1 MGIVKAI
8 DNLPRSALPFSFR
21 LVSSLAD
28 SQTIDN
34 QAKKQGGQCMTLFQI
49 GEKVVY
55 PNHGI
60 GTVENISTRSF
71 GAQFERYYLLRLTY
85 NSMTV
90 MVPFSHVEEIGIR
103 KVTRNGEIARVLSFL
118 AEGHAQR
125 KADWKDRYK
134 ENSDKMRHGSLL
146 EIAEVLKTL
155 LILQSQ
161 KPLSFREKKMLER
174 ARHMLVTELSISRSL
189 AEHDAIDTL
198 QAALAKSSLSLPA
211 PA

>member
-1 MGIVKAI
+1 
-8 DNLPRSALPFSFR
+8 
-21 LVSSLAD
+21 
-28 SQTIDN
+28 
-34 QAKKQGGQCMTLFQI
+34 MTLFQI

-71 GAQFERYYLLRLTY
+71 GMQSERFYLLRLTY

-90 MVPFSHVEEIGIR
+90 MVPFSHVEEIGLR
-103 KVTRNGEIARVLSFL
+103 RVTRNVEIGRVLEFL
-118 AEGHAQR
+118 AEGQAKR

-134 ENSDKMRHGSLL
+134 ENSDKMRHGSLI

-155 LILQSQ
+155 VALQAE

-174 ARHMLVTELSISRSL
+174 ARHMLITEISISRGLSE
-189 AEHDAIDTL
+189 AQSIGVL
-198 QAALAKSSLSLPA
+198 QGALSKSQLTLPA
-211 PA
+211 QC

>member
-1 MGIVKAI
+1 
-8 DNLPRSALPFSFR
+8 
-21 LVSSLAD
+21 
-28 SQTIDN
+28 
-34 QAKKQGGQCMTLFQI
+34 MTLFQI
-49 GEKVVY
+49 GEKIVY

-71 GAQFERYYLLRLTY
+71 GAQFERYYLLRIIY

-90 MVPFSHVEEIGIR
+90 MVPFSHAEEIGLR
-103 KVTRNGEIARVLSFL
+103 RVTRNGEISRVLSFL

-155 LILQSQ
+155 LMLQTG
-161 KPLSFREKKMLER
+161 KPLSFREKKMLDR
-174 ARHMLVTELSISRSL
+174 ARHMLITEISIARGLQEFEAEDLLQRSL
-189 AEHDAIDTL
+189 AK
-198 QAALAKSSLSLPA
+198 AALALPQ
-211 PA
+211 PL